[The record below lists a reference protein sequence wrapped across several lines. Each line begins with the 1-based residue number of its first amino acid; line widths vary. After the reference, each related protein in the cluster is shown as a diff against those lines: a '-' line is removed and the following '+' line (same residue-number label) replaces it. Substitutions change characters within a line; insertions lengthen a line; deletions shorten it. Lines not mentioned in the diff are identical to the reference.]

1 MCLVK
6 FEGPKEVSIEEGVVG
21 DKIGK
26 SRSQV
31 RQNLDDQRTESESVS
46 FFRRKVENYR
56 LLKPKALKFRCTS
69 TFQLK
74 ARDDPCFMLCVT
86 KTYYLKVFLK
96 SISVITVA
104 KQTSKFLHSMCMSVL
119 KMQEERYSSQL
130 LKSKFKHFQSPTRI
144 NNQCFLLAA
153 ICAIFVRVTT
163 EDLQTHFGSYM

>member
-1 MCLVK
+1 MPLAAYLQ
-6 FEGPKEVSIEEGVVG
+6 F
-21 DKIGK
+21 
-26 SRSQV
+26 
-31 RQNLDDQRTESESVS
+31 LSVELFS
-46 FFRRKVENYR
+46 TICV
-56 LLKPKALKFRCTS
+56 TS

-130 LKSKFKHFQSPTRI
+130 LKSKFKHFQSPTNRI

-153 ICAIFVRVTT
+153 ICAIFC
-163 EDLQTHFGSYM
+163 ESYLQKILQTHFGSYM